1 MLANGANQVLDE
13 VVAFL
18 IGAGRVVLVFAFSLS
33 IAWLINRLMNKR
45 LKEMP
50 LITRYG
56 KNGSMFAFRIV
67 TATVYIIAFLTAL
80 SRLGVDTSGI
90 LTLASAFTVAIGL
103 SMQDVMRNLIAGM
116 YMLAEKT
123 FQVGDRIKIRN
134 LSGVVQGVDVRT
146 TMIRTDE
153 GALLMVPNQVMFTD
167 VLQNETR
174 FNRRAARYQIA
185 SNYSGEE
192 IATKVDEVV
201 LGLTGVKVVKDSLQ
215 LVQHDTETN
224 KWDVLF
230 TLSGREAATD
240 LELADAL
247 ISSFPDCTIERV
259 SVA

>member
-13 VVAFL
+13 IIAFF
-18 IGAGRVVLVFAFSLS
+18 IGAGRVVLVFAISLG
-33 IAWLINRLMNKR
+33 IAWLINRLLNKR
-45 LKEMP
+45 LKGMP
-50 LITRYG
+50 LIARYG

-67 TATVYIIAFLTAL
+67 TATVYIVALLGAL

-123 FQVGDRIKIRN
+123 FQVGDRIRIRN
-134 LSGVVQGVDVRT
+134 LSGIVQGVDVRT

-153 GALLMVPNQVMFTD
+153 GALLLVPNQVMFTD

-174 FNRRAARYQIA
+174 FNRRAARYQIT
-185 SNYSGEE
+185 SQFTGEE
-192 IATKVDEVV
+192 IATKVNEVI
-201 LGLTGVKVVKDSLQ
+201 LGLTGVKVVPDSLQ
-215 LVQHDTETN
+215 LVQHDTDSN

-247 ISSFPDCTIERV
+247 ISSLPECTIERV
-259 SVA
+259 AVA

>member
-1 MLANGANQVLDE
+1 MIADGANQVLDE
-13 VVAFL
+13 VVDFL
-18 IGAGRVVLVFAFSLS
+18 LGAGRVLLVFAISFGL
-33 IAWLINRLMNKR
+33 AWLFNRLINRR
-45 LKEMP
+45 LKETT
-50 LITRYG
+50 LISRYG

-67 TATVYIIAFLTAL
+67 TATVYVVALFTAL
-80 SRLGVDTSGI
+80 GRLGVDTSGI

-123 FQVGDRIKIRN
+123 FQVGDRIRIRN
-134 LSGVVQGVDVRT
+134 QSGIVQGVDIRT

-153 GALLMVPNQVMFTD
+153 GALLMVPNQVIFTD

-174 FNRRAARYQIA
+174 FNRRAARYQI
-185 SNYSGEE
+185 SSVLRGTE
-192 IATKVDEVV
+192 IAAKVDEVV
-201 LGLTGVKVVKDSLQ
+201 SNLVGVKVVQDSLQ

-230 TLSGREAATD
+230 TMSGRKAASD

-247 ISSFPDCTIERV
+247 IAAMPECLIERV
-259 SVA
+259 AVA